1 MKIQKLEIHNIASI
15 EDATID
21 FTQSPLKDSDV
32 FLITGETGAGKTT
45 ILDSICLA
53 LFNTTPRL
61 NKGYSRKV
69 QNNSDNLTLDDS
81 RQLMRRDTGWAYV
94 KLYFIGIDGC
104 EYLAHWSVQRGVRKK
119 ATSAMDPIEWSIEN
133 ITRNKTF
140 TGRGDKTDDVEQA
153 VNNAVGLDF
162 AQFCRTTM
170 LAQGEFTEFL
180 KSDEDKKAEIL
191 EKIADFSEYTRI
203 GRRVHEICASKKRLM
218 DKAQKAVQDN
228 GLNEEQLQELT
239 ERIDTLEKDI
249 RTIDKEIRDK
259 TARRDWIKTCNDL
272 ETEKAR
278 ISQAL
283 DEAVQATRTQE
294 YRKQSADIHDWRS
307 TIQVRADIVARD
319 NACREIER
327 RNNEISNI
335 SHNYSELLG
344 ALEFNRLKL
353 EESSRKAAELKT
365 WIDERSAHEK
375 VYAHSQ
381 TLTVNLENISEY
393 NLKTEQENATI
404 KAQKNLIREKF
415 EPEMKKAQGALTQ
428 AQKELKE
435 MGGDIERLQKEVE
448 DLHLQDLRDQRT
460 GVAAVPERVR
470 TAKSY
475 IDQWQQDINTL
486 KERIKKHDGMHQDI
500 LDKQKLYDAQ
510 ELPTNNAKVAAD
522 TLEDVYKKQL
532 ITIDDWARETRR
544 NLNEG
549 DVCPVCGQTISQKL
563 PHEDFL
569 SDLVRKARERYEEA
583 DKQHKKLV
591 EEHNRVKAEI
601 DGLKDVFAKND
612 SAIRNDTSVSRSAGR
627 VRSAVA
633 GFGIVIP
640 EDLTDNIPSDL
651 YDRLNDITVNAA
663 ERLRVLELQIKEG
676 KDKEDK
682 LKEMRKAHSALQN
695 NINDNLATD
704 FEAKKESVRKAETVI
719 STSANNIKTYSE
731 QLEAAQ
737 GVVAGYLERD
747 VWEKDPK
754 GYAAKLKQ
762 DASLYDAKTQEYKI
776 LVLDMGTLEQS
787 LKDVKG
793 SQEQATAS
801 LPQLNGVRM
810 GEIKGTDGLLNKMI
824 NIATSA
830 RTTATLKEQN
840 EKTLTDKKTE
850 IDAFL
855 NQNRD
860 ISMERLN
867 ELNRYSLQ
875 QVSAMEKTVKD
886 TDDKVNGKKSE
897 LENVSER
904 IKKHDGIKPELS
916 ADDTLD
922 SLNAS
927 IEQQTERI
935 NRMRQ
940 DLGVHKKTLKDDKD
954 KKAQLGD
961 KEKKAREASGEYA
974 RWQVLNSLIGSADGR
989 RFMIIAQCYL
999 MDSLLDSANQYL
1011 KKLAP
1016 RYKLLSVPERLYL
1029 SVEDSY
1035 QGYAT
1040 RSTDSLSGGEGF
1052 LVSLALALALA
1063 DVGQSLAVDTLF
1075 IDEGFGT
1082 LSGTPLT
1089 NAINT
1094 LRTLHGHAGRHVG
1107 IISHLRDVRESIST
1121 KIHVKQEG
1129 TTSCSTVEII

>member
-21 FTQSPLKDSDV
+21 FTQSPLKNSDV

-61 NKGYSRKV
+61 SKGYNRKV

-94 KLYFIGIDGC
+94 KLYFTGIDGC

-119 ATSAMDPIEWSIEN
+119 PTSAMDPIEWSIEN
-133 ITRNKTF
+133 ISRKETF
-140 TGRGDKTDDVEQA
+140 TGRGDRTDDVEQA
-153 VNNAVGLDF
+153 VSNAVGLDF

-203 GRRVHEICASKKRLM
+203 GRRVHEICAAKKRLM
-218 DKAQKAVQDN
+218 DKAQKAAQDN
-228 GLNEEQLQELT
+228 GLNEEQLRELT
-239 ERIDTLEKDI
+239 GRIDALEKEI
-249 RTIDKEIRDK
+249 RTIDKDIRDK
-259 TARRDWIKTCNDL
+259 TARRDWIKTGNDL
-272 ETEKAR
+272 EAEKEK
-278 ISQAL
+278 ISHAL
-283 DEAVQATRTQE
+283 NEAVQATRTQE

-307 TIQVRADIVARD
+307 TIQVRGDIA
-319 NACREIER
+319 AWKEASLEIER
-327 RNNEISNI
+327 QDKEIASI
-335 SHNYSELLG
+335 SDNYSELLG
-344 ALEFNRLKL
+344 AMEFNRLKL
-353 EESSRKAAELKT
+353 EESSRKAAELKE

-381 TLTVNLENISEY
+381 TLTVNLEHISEY
-393 NLKTEQENATI
+393 NLKIEQEDATV
-404 KAQKNLIREKF
+404 KAQENLVREKL
-415 EPEMKKAQGALTQ
+415 EPEMKKAQDALTQ
-428 AQKELKE
+428 AQKELRKLS
-435 MGGDIERLQKEVE
+435 GDIERLQKEV
-448 DLHLQDLRDQRT
+448 DGLHLQDLRDERT
-460 GVAAVPERVR
+460 GVAAIPDRVS
-470 TAKSY
+470 TAKGY
-475 IDQWQQDINTL
+475 IDQWQQDIDTL
-486 KERIKKHDGMHQDI
+486 KERINKHGRMREDI
-500 LDKQKLYDAQ
+500 LEKQKQYDGQ
-510 ELPTNNAKVAAD
+510 QQPINNAKD
-522 TLEDVYKKQL
+522 TANALEDVYKKQL
-532 ITIDDWARETRR
+532 ITIDDWAREARR
-544 NLNEG
+544 NLSEG
-549 DVCPVCGQTISQKL
+549 DVCPVCGQAIGHEL
-563 PHEDFL
+563 PHEEIL
-569 SDLVRKARERYEEA
+569 SDLVRKARESYEEA
-583 DKQHKKLV
+583 DKRHKMLV
-591 EEHNRVKAEI
+591 EEHNKVKAEI
-601 DGLKDVFAKND
+601 DGLKEIYYKND
-612 SAIRNDTSVSRSAGR
+612 SAIKNDKSVSRSIGR
-627 VRSAVA
+627 VRTAVA
-633 GFGIVIP
+633 GFGIVIA
-640 EDLTDNIPSDL
+640 EDVTDSIPPDISEQLTRI
-651 YDRLNDITVNAA
+651 AGKA
-663 ERLRVLELQIKEG
+663 GERLAELKAQIEKGEKKE
-676 KDKEDK
+676 EE
-682 LKEMRKAHSALQN
+682 LKIMRRTQSSLQS
-695 NINDNLATD
+695 NIDNHLTPD
-704 FEAKKESVRKAETVI
+704 FDARKESVRKAGTNI
-719 STSANNIKTYSE
+719 STSENNIKTYRE
-731 QLEAAQ
+731 QLEKAQ

-754 GYAAKLKQ
+754 GYAVKLKQ
-762 DASLYDAKTQEYKI
+762 DASLYDTKTKEYDK
-776 LVLDMGTLEQS
+776 LVQDISTLEQS
-787 LKDVKG
+787 LKDIKG

-801 LPQLNGVRM
+801 LPRLNGVSM
-810 GEIKGTDGLLNKMI
+810 GAIKGTDGLLNRMI
-824 NIATSA
+824 AIATRASTA
-830 RTTATLKEQN
+830 ATLKEQN
-840 EKTLTDKKTE
+840 EKTQTDKKTE

-855 NQNRD
+855 NQNRG
-860 ISMERLN
+860 ISMDRLS

-875 QVSAMEKTVKD
+875 QVSAMEDCVRE

-904 IKKHDGIKPELS
+904 IKKHNGIKPELS

-927 IEQQTERI
+927 IEEQTERI

-940 DLGVHKKTLKDDKD
+940 DLGVDRKALNDDRD
-954 KKAQLGD
+954 KKAQQGD
-961 KEKKAREASGEYA
+961 KEKKAREASEEYA

-989 RFMIIAQCYL
+989 KFMIIAQCYL

-1011 KKLAP
+1011 QKLAP

-1107 IISHLRDVRESIST
+1107 IISHLRDVKESIST
-1121 KIHVKQEG
+1121 QILVKQEG